1 MRNSNRNS
9 DLLAIGVVGLLGFIA
24 FKALTSSSGNAGSQP
39 RRQRALSAPRKDF
52 LVLYSTHG
60 SEFHLADGSTE
71 VPAGPYLTFSQ
82 AAADAERYET
92 TTEAIDGRSLVLEVS
107 TGQRYNPYPRAA
119 AQ

>member
-24 FKALTSSSGNAGSQP
+24 FKALSSSSGNAGRQP
-39 RRQRALSAPRKDF
+39 RQRSLSAPRKDF

-60 SEFHLADGSTE
+60 SEFHFADGSTD

-107 TGQRYNPYPRAA
+107 TGDRYSPYPRAA